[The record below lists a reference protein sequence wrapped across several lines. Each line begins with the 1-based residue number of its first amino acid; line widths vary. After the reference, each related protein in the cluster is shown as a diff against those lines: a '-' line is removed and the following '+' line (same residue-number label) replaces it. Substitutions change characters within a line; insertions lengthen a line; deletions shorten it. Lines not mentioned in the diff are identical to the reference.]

1 MPEADFE
8 HLLTVLSR
16 AILALPGPRR
26 TLEDRLGIGRGNI
39 DRLLDGRME
48 MRVRH
53 ILALARELEV
63 APGDFFA
70 LGCPGATEN
79 ARYLLADRL
88 APARPPARGGKTA
101 TVGAASAAG
110 VVEELRP
117 LLRQLIREELAA
129 ALPPSSR
136 KRGLGLD

>member
-26 TLEDRLGIGRGNI
+26 NLEDRLGIGRGNV

-79 ARYLLADRL
+79 ARYQLADRL
-88 APARPPARGGKTA
+88 APARHPTRAEKVAAEPATP
-101 TVGAASAAG
+101 AAG

-117 LLRQLIREELAA
+117 LLRQMIREELAS
-129 ALPPSSR
+129 ALPPNAR
-136 KRGLGLD
+136 KRGLGLE

>member
-1 MPEADFE
+1 MAEADFE

-26 TLEDRLGIGRGNI
+26 TLEDRLGIGRGNV

-79 ARYLLADRL
+79 ARYQLADRL
-88 APARPPARGGKTA
+88 APPRHPTRAEKRATEAAPGG
-101 TVGAASAAG
+101 GG
-110 VVEELRP
+110 VEELRP
-117 LLRQLIREELAA
+117 LLRQLIREELAS
-129 ALPPSSR
+129 ALPPNAR